1 MLAIKYEPNIFHI
14 IVYVSSFLQQ
24 DMLSECVEKLETIIF
39 K

>member
-1 MLAIKYEPNIFHI
+1 MLAIKYKPTIFHI
-14 IVYVSSFLQQ
+14 IVYVSFLQQ